1 MAEKLFTDFEK
12 ISSKQWKQQIQ
23 YDLKGADYNDTLIW
37 ESPEGIKIKPFYHA
51 DETPNS
57 FYVSN
62 KNKAFQICQNIF
74 VFDVEKSV
82 RRSIETLQRGAES
95 LRFTIQDKNIN
106 VIRLLE
112 TLPIETTVIYFN
124 LQFLCPEFVKKINE
138 IAKVRNAT
146 FYVQID
152 PIGQLAK
159 EGNWFANL
167 KSDFEVL
174 NLIKSTC
181 PAIHFLSIDGTL
193 YQNAGATMV
202 QQIAYIASHV
212 TEYFNRIDNFNGS
225 IVLEV
230 AVGSHY
236 FFEIAKLR
244 ALRLV
249 LQSIASEFNPDVKFH
264 ILTTP
269 SKRNKTLYDYNV
281 NMLRTTTECMSAI
294 LGESDAVS
302 NLPYD
307 VLYHKENEFG
317 DRISRNQLLVLK
329 NESYFDKVTN
339 KPYQFVRQVNEGG
352 YIKDQEGFF
361 NQDKNSVL
369 LKDYKN
375 KTEKTFPVTENVQDI
390 LSTFYFLRNHPNID
404 KLKVGE
410 SIIVDMFFDNET
422 FKFKLKYIGKEDL
435 KTKFGVIPSMIFRP
449 LVQSGRVFKEQE
461 SLTVWISDDQNK
473 LPIRIKASLAVGSL
487 KADLDG
493 FKGLKNPFMVK
504 TK

>member
-1 MAEKLFTDFEK
+1 MDEKLFTDFEK

-167 KSDFEVL
+167 NSDFEVL

-329 NESYFDKVTN
+329 NESYFDKVNNPADGAYYIENITHQMAE
-339 KPYQFVRQVNEGG
+339 KALTLFKEIEVAGGFITQLIEGT
-352 YIKDQEGFF
+352 IQRKIQE
-361 NQDKNSVL
+361 SA
-369 LKDYKN
+369 
-375 KTEKTFPVTENVQDI
+375 
-390 LSTFYFLRNHPNID
+390 S
-404 KLKVGE
+404 
-410 SIIVDMFFDNET
+410 
-422 FKFKLKYIGKEDL
+422 
-435 KTKFGVIPSMIFRP
+435 
-449 LVQSGRVFKEQE
+449 KEQE
-461 SLTVWISDDQNK
+461 LFDSGKEILLGTNKYPNKDDK
-473 LPIRIKASLAVGSL
+473 MSH
-487 KADLDG
+487 DLEL
-493 FKGLKNPFMVK
+493 FPFMK
-504 TK
+504 TKPRKTLITPIIEKRLAEKIEKERLENEKK